1 MTEQRPAVV
10 LASVR
15 RLAADHIR
23 RGVLIDPR
31 QLQEICAGRKA

>member
-1 MTEQRPAVV
+1 MDEQRPAVV

-23 RGVLIDPR
+23 RGVMIDPK
-31 QLQEICAGRKA
+31 QLQDICAGKKC